1 MLHSS
6 NKRSTRLLARTDM
19 FLTAWTVLAR
29 SSTSY
34 SVLPARRNAPP
45 NNMVEQPGQSRHPL
59 TDNVRARGEH
69 HEIDGPYVIVQRDFE
84 MPDDGRSSASLQS
97 P

>member
-1 MLHSS
+1 MRRRTIWLSS
-6 NKRSTRLLARTDM
+6 
-19 FLTAWTVLAR
+19 
-29 SSTSY
+29 
-34 SVLPARRNAPP
+34 PARAGIRSQTTL
-45 NNMVEQPGQSRHPL
+45 ERE
-59 TDNVRARGEH
+59 EH